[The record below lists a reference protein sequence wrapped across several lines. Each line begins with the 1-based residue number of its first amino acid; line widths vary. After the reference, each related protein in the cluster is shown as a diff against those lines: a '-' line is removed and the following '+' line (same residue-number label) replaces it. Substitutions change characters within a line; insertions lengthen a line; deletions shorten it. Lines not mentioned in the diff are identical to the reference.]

1 MASTSPPADCSD
13 AVLVRTSRALC
24 CGAVCVSRS
33 CAHLLWKPRLRSGHA
48 NAGAA
53 TTGSLVARKK
63 VAGTKHASGVKKARR
78 EINVTMSPSPAG
90 AEIRRTSGSS
100 ARMSLPNALRRGKSS
115 RTNPRT
121 MESAHLRLSRQLA
134 RAFFMLIGVPI
145 PVYSFSAVSAPPEF
159 GTIRPL

>member
-1 MASTSPPADCSD
+1 M
-13 AVLVRTSRALC
+13 
-24 CGAVCVSRS
+24 
-33 CAHLLWKPRLRSGHA
+33 
-48 NAGAA
+48 
-53 TTGSLVARKK
+53 ARKK

-121 MESAHLRLSRQLA
+121 MENAHLRLSRQLV
-134 RAFFMLIGVPI
+134 RAFFTLIGVPI
-145 PVYSFSAVSAPPEF
+145 PVYSFSAVSVPSHSHSHSHSQSPSNPQSCSHSQFHSHSHSHYPRLRCTLLQCRSGSSSSTLYLRQE
-159 GTIRPL
+159 